1 MDPKYEEWLKQVP
14 ESLRKDPV
22 WKFAAYP
29 KALFLFELAWDDCG
43 RLMRD
48 VRGKVVAAQLIR
60 STGSVNANIDEGFGR
75 GVETGDYVQF
85 LRYALGSAR
94 ETRGWYYKA
103 HPLLLAEVIQHR
115 MGLCDEVIALLVT
128 AINRRKSAKQQ
139 RTASNF

>member
-1 MDPKYEEWLKQVP
+1 VDAGYDEWLKQVP
-14 ESLRKDPV
+14 ESLRNDPV

-29 KALFLFELAWDDCG
+29 KALFLFELAWYDCG

-75 GVETGDYVQF
+75 GGEAGDYVQF

-103 HPLLLAEVIQHR
+103 HQLLPVEVIQHR

-128 AINRRKSAKQQ
+128 AINRRKSAEQQ
-139 RTASNF
+139 RPPF